1 MAIRILTDSTCD
13 LSPQEAQERDIW
25 LMPMQVLFGDT
36 PYLDNVD
43 IDHPTFYR
51 MLAQSDTFPTT
62 TQLNPNEF
70 LPWFERAR
78 EAGDELVCIPLAATL
93 SGTYQN
99 ALIAKE
105 MCGYEGIHIVDARM
119 ATTPLR
125 MVIDYACALRD
136 KGLGAADI
144 AAGVLS
150 ASHRVQVYGMVDTL
164 EYLHKGGRISGA
176 VKVVGSMLRVKPL
189 LTINREALSVIGKAM
204 GTKKGFAALLD
215 LLGPTVELDPLL
227 PCIYFGYCGSD
238 ENCRQLMALVEE
250 RHHPA
255 ATLIH
260 SVGAIIGAHLG
271 PGATIVGY
279 LQAER

>member
-25 LMPMQVLFGDT
+25 LIPMQVLFGDT

-43 IDHPTFYR
+43 IDHTTFYQ
-51 MLAQSDTFPTT
+51 MLAQSETFPTT
-62 TQLNPNEF
+62 TQLTPNEF

-78 EAGDELVCIPLAATL
+78 DAGDEVVCIPLAATL

-99 ALIAKE
+99 ACLAKE
-105 MCGYEGIHIVDARM
+105 LCGYEGIHIVDARM

-125 MVIDYACALRD
+125 MVVDYACALRE
-136 KGLGAADI
+136 KGLSALDI
-144 AAGVLS
+144 AEKTLS
-150 ASHRVQVYGMVDTL
+150 AARRVRICGMVDTL

-189 LTINREALSVIGKAM
+189 ITIDEHALSVMGKAM
-204 GTKKGFAALLD
+204 GTRKGFAALLEY
-215 LLGPTVELDPLL
+215 LGPTITPDPLL
-227 PCIYFGYCGSD
+227 PCVYFGYCGSE
-238 ENCRQLMALVEE
+238 ENCRQLMELVEDAY
-250 RHHPA
+250 HPA
-255 ATLIH
+255 AMHIH

-271 PGATIVGY
+271 PGATIAGY
-279 LQAER
+279 IQAEG